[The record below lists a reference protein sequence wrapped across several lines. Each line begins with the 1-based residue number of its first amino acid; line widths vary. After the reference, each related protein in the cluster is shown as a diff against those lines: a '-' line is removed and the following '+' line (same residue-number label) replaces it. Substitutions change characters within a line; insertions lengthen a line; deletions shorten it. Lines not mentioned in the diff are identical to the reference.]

1 MTRTDGRRF
10 RAVGALVLALLVV
23 ASAFAPSAAAI
34 PKGPDEVVIE
44 QSAMDSTAQPGGT
57 VTLEATV
64 NASGLNAP
72 SLDVTLPAGWSI
84 QSQSADGPAT
94 FKSST
99 QEWVWLSG
107 GEYTVTY
114 TVAVPSDTAEDE
126 YTIDAET
133 SAIEPD
139 SETFVSDSTAT
150 TITVQ
155 AQPTNQPPNADAG
168 DDQTVDEGSTVTLD
182 ASGSDDPDGD
192 GLSYSWSVTDDANTG
207 VTLSDASSET
217 PTFTAPDVDGDQT
230 LSFQVQVSDG
240 ETTDTDTVE
249 VTVQDTDDGDQPPA
263 AGVTVSQS
271 AQAASVAPGET
282 TTFDASIS
290 TTGANAPAL
299 DVTLPS
305 GWSIQSQSADGPATF
320 KPATNE
326 WVWLS
331 GGDYTVTYTVS
342 VPSGATGGQYDVTA
356 DASAVD
362 QATDEFVSDSTT
374 TSVTVQAQPTNQ
386 PPSAD
391 FTVSPTEPEVGQT
404 VTFDASA
411 STDDGSIAS
420 YNWDFADG
428 ETASGESVTHTYDDA
443 DAYPVTLTVVDDD
456 GAMDMNVQTVS
467 VSEPTEPDPGQ
478 STAVSLSPSDDLVAV
493 NGTTTYDV
501 VVENADGGVG
511 AYSLALSVDDGAI
524 ATIADVSAD
533 EDAMSDVQV
542 SADGSSATADVAL
555 LDTEQTGSVTVATV
569 TVAGEADGEADIGL
583 EMSSLGT
590 ESGDAYN
597 VTAENGATLT
607 VSELV
612 VGGSEQP
619 AQDPDDDG
627 VYEDVNGDGSV
638 DVLDVQ
644 LLFAERNSDVIQN
657 SPGAFD
663 FNGDGEFDILDV
675 QSLYYGEVA

>member
-1 MTRTDGRRF
+1 MIDGTPRSRRF
-10 RAVGALVLALLVV
+10 AAVVFALVVGLSVL
-23 ASAFAPSAAAI
+23 SPAAAI
-34 PKGPDEVVIE
+34 PQPADTVGIE
-44 QSAMDSTAQPGGT
+44 QTAGQSVVSPDQT
-57 VTLEATV
+57 VTIETTI
-64 NASGLNAP
+64 NASGYNAP
-72 SLDVTLPAGWSI
+72 ALAVNLPDGWSV
-84 QSQSADGPAT
+84 QSQSAQGPAT
-94 FKSST
+94 FKPST
-99 QEWVWLSG
+99 NEWVWLSG

-114 TVAVPSDTAEDE
+114 SVAVPSDEGDGDYSITADG
-126 YTIDAET
+126 
-133 SAIEPD
+133 SAIDPSDD
-139 SETFVSDSTAT
+139 SFVNNGAST

-168 DDQTVDEGSTVTLD
+168 EDQTVDEGSTVTLD

-192 GLSYSWSVTDDANTG
+192 SLSYSWSVTDDANTG
-207 VTLSDASSET
+207 VTLSDDSSET
-217 PTFTAPDVDGDQT
+217 PSFTAPDVDGDQT

-263 AGVTVSQS
+263 ADVTVSQS

-282 TTFDASIS
+282 VTFDASIS
-290 TTGANAPAL
+290 TTAANAPAL

-320 KPATNE
+320 KPTTNE

-362 QATDEFVSDSTT
+362 QATDEFVTDSTT

-386 PPSAD
+386 PPTAD
-391 FTVSPTEPEVGQT
+391 FTVSPSEPEVGQT

-467 VSEPTEPDPGQ
+467 VSEPTEPEPGQ

-511 AYSLALSVDDGAI
+511 AYSLALSVDDGQI
-524 ATIADVSAD
+524 ATIEDVSVD

-542 SADGSSATADVAL
+542 SADGSSASADVAL

-569 TVAGEADGEADIGL
+569 TVAGEADGETEIGL

-590 ESGDAYN
+590 ESGEAYD

-644 LLFAERNSDVIQN
+644 LLFAERNSDVVQN

>member
-1 MTRTDGRRF
+1 MIDGTPRSRRF
-10 RAVGALVLALLVV
+10 AAVVFALVVGLSVL
-23 ASAFAPSAAAI
+23 SPAAAI
-34 PKGPDEVVIE
+34 PQPADAVGIE
-44 QSAMDSTAQPGGT
+44 QTAGQSVVSPDQT
-57 VTLEATV
+57 VTIETTI
-64 NASGLNAP
+64 NASGYNAP
-72 SLDVTLPAGWSI
+72 ALAVELPDGWSI
-84 QSQSADGPAT
+84 QSQSAQGPAT
-94 FKSST
+94 FKPST
-99 QEWVWLSG
+99 NEWVWLTS

-114 TVAVPSDTAEDE
+114 SVAVPSDEADGDYSITADG
-126 YTIDAET
+126 
-133 SAIEPD
+133 SAIDPSDD
-139 SETFVSDSTAT
+139 SFVDNGAST

-192 GLSYSWSVTDDANTG
+192 SLSYSWSVTDDANTG
-207 VTLSDASSET
+207 VTLSDDSSET
-217 PTFTAPDVDGDQT
+217 PSFTAPDVDGDQT

-282 TTFDASIS
+282 VTFDASIS
-290 TTGANAPAL
+290 TTAANAPAL

-411 STDDGSIAS
+411 STDDGSITS

-467 VSEPTEPDPGQ
+467 VSEPTEPEPDQ

-511 AYSLALSVDDGAI
+511 AYSLALSVDDGEI
-524 ATIADVSAD
+524 ATITDVSAD

-542 SADGSSATADVAL
+542 SADGSSASADVAL

-569 TVAGEADGEADIGL
+569 TVAGEADGEAEIGL

-590 ESGDAYN
+590 ESGDAYD

-612 VGGSEQP
+612 VGGAEQP

-644 LLFAERNSDVIQN
+644 LLFAERNSDVVQN
-657 SPGAFD
+657 SPVAFD